1 MKAPAASRHRP
12 LSGQLLRA
20 GDLPHA
26 TVAHRSTGGAGGTS
40 GVGGVGDVAEASCEE
55 IFDRVSGPFGT
66 SLRAGGGG
74 RRAQGPQ

>member
-12 LSGQLLRA
+12 LSGQLPRA

-26 TVAHRSTGGAGGTS
+26 TVAHRSTGSAGGT
-40 GVGGVGDVAEASCEE
+40 GGVGDVAEASCEE

-66 SLRAGGGG
+66 SLRAGVGG